1 MFEIIKRFGRNT
13 AGRDFVLGDLHGS
26 IELVGHLL
34 ALVDFDPKV
43 DRLFLVGDLGD
54 RGRHSAAC
62 VALLREPWVHAVR
75 GNHEQIFLDLFAN
88 GEADPDELA
97 WQADRNGL
105 GWVLE
110 LSPAERQ
117 AIWAEFAKLPLVIE
131 VETERGTVGILHA
144 EVPIGMDWP
153 EFLAK
158 VEARDPATIK
168 SALWGRIRAET
179 GNTSGV
185 RGIDRIFVGHTP
197 HKAGV
202 QRYGNIYY
210 VDTAAV
216 FADLDVGAGRLTM
229 ANLMCQSKILTMPRA
244 APHLIDLRD
253 EPTDSPFGQY
263 ARR

>member
-1 MFEIIKRFGRNT
+1 MFEIVMRFARNT
-13 AGRDFVLGDLHGS
+13 RGRDFVLGDLHGS
-26 IELVGHLL
+26 IELVMQLMI
-34 ALVDFDPKV
+34 LVDFDPEV

-54 RGRHSAAC
+54 RGRNSAAC
-62 VALLREPWVHAVR
+62 AALLRKPGVFSVR

-88 GEADPDELA
+88 GEADPAELA
-97 WQADRNGL
+97 WQVERNGL
-105 GWVLE
+105 GWVLG

-117 AIWAEFAKLPLVIE
+117 TIWAEYAKLPLVIE
-131 VETERGTVGILHA
+131 IETVRGTVGILHA

-158 VEARDPATIK
+158 VEARDPHTIN
-168 SALWGRIRAET
+168 SALWGRTRAKSH
-179 GNTSGV
+179 NTQGV
-185 RGIDRIFVGHTP
+185 LGIDRIFVGHSP
-197 HKAGV
+197 HEHGA

-216 FADLDVGAGRLTM
+216 YADLEMDTGRLTM
-229 ANLMCQSKILTMPRA
+229 ANVLCQSRVLTVPRI